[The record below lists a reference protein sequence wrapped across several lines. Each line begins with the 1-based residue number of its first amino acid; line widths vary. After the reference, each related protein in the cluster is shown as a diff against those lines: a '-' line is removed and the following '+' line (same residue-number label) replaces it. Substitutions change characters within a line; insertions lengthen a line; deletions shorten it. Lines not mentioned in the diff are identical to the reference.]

1 MSFIDRWKEQL
12 KIVDNNSTVDTGKN
26 VDIKATFEDFA
37 KKLKSSS
44 EIEKIPLGFMLEKI
58 IPILNENNSI
68 EIKILLEKL
77 WQTNSYDEI
86 NKYIWELEVITSKYE
101 KDKDKTVSEWKWFL
115 DNAYEWVKGYFFESK
130 TLNDI
135 QDISIDWKVD
145 SIEEFNK
152 KLLKLISVIEKD
164 SKFKELSKYNQNKI
178 ISWLKKLWSW
188 LEEEKNKTLD
198 FLDDKINGIAEQIE
212 KKGDWVISINI
223 EWENVE
229 FNSKIEAFAFIKILK
244 EESEN
249 EFQSLLNDFW
259 DFFGATLWEIFTTE
273 LPLKP
278 YIWTKD
284 SISDWIENYED
295 NNHWALLVIDWVQVL
310 LFTLASIN
318 YTETLYRRLVTDS
331 LARTWIKKGYTY
343 EKVKLYDDNW
353 KETWETKKV
362 RRVIRIPD
370 YSLGDSYFGWE
381 TDVAL
386 KNEYTQRVTAIAKLE
401 QQLETI
407 ENIKDKN
414 AFAKELNKMKW
425 YLNIN
430 TNTFWLKAYS
440 LNKDQWKIKR
450 FINVFI
456 NWPEGLPTWL
466 HLRDNA
472 TRNIILDKKS
482 KLKLEEWVDFIFK
495 NASINIDEKTGQ
507 VNWVNESWESKN
519 VDNIRNY
526 INSISDTDR
535 RKNILDRFDKYIQ
548 WLKNFPKWKKVIE
561 NDIKNI
567 IENDYLSNNEI
578 NKILNKKY
586 FKDLEKPTERWEGF
600 KNWVKEIWDEILYK
614 KDKFNRLF
622 AEKWWKIAPASFTYE
637 KAMAIKLKQIVD
649 DGNWKWS
656 LDDLNEVLK
665 KIDNWKMEINQI
677 YPWYKKFKVFFDSL
691 KWLVWKYWIELP
703 SISELNI
710 YWVSWWNLDDII
722 KEWTAFSDKL
732 KKAKEIFLKKWEFSE
747 NIKHIFNLDSKK
759 FPSENW
765 TIYLEW
771 WKEAYFEQMFNDLEG
786 KSKVDDFRMNQDQVK
801 LEIIKMYNWYLTND
815 KILSILSNI
824 DSEYLKKDNYK
835 DFIKKVETW
844 KWIWTLE
851 ELKVALSDLR
861 NWNDVFDKIIRFN
874 IEDEIKHIN
883 EKGQKLGKLS
893 FKNAD
898 YWLPLNADK
907 SLNIDSFKE
916 NELKLT
922 EFLYKLNW
930 SVLDKRTFNAFMWDI
945 EKGIDF
951 RIKEF
956 YRGLNNSLGI
966 NIKIAWVSERSD
978 YLKNIWNQINPYIKS
993 VIDLLNSN
1001 ESPENKEIWIKNLE
1015 NKLWKPL
1022 NSLSDNEK
1030 NMLRNSWVEID
1041 NLIKSNLEFES
1052 NKADVKKAFEKSKE
1066 DAKKILEKNAEISN
1080 KKNALNWLIN
1090 NIENIKNVEDLNK
1103 LQSKFDNIIDNPA
1116 NILRWDI
1123 NYDLLIQKFEEKL

>member
-567 IENDYLSNNEI
+567 IENDYLSNN
-578 NKILNKKY
+578 Y
-586 FKDLEKPTERWEGF
+586 G
-600 KNWVKEIWDEILYK
+600 
-614 KDKFNRLF
+614 
-622 AEKWWKIAPASFTYE
+622 
-637 KAMAIKLKQIVD
+637 
-649 DGNWKWS
+649 G
-656 LDDLNEVLK
+656 
-665 KIDNWKMEINQI
+665 
-677 YPWYKKFKVFFDSL
+677 
-691 KWLVWKYWIELP
+691 
-703 SISELNI
+703 
-710 YWVSWWNLDDII
+710 
-722 KEWTAFSDKL
+722 
-732 KKAKEIFLKKWEFSE
+732 
-747 NIKHIFNLDSKK
+747 
-759 FPSENW
+759 
-765 TIYLEW
+765 
-771 WKEAYFEQMFNDLEG
+771 
-786 KSKVDDFRMNQDQVK
+786 
-801 LEIIKMYNWYLTND
+801 
-815 KILSILSNI
+815 
-824 DSEYLKKDNYK
+824 
-835 DFIKKVETW
+835 
-844 KWIWTLE
+844 
-851 ELKVALSDLR
+851 
-861 NWNDVFDKIIRFN
+861 
-874 IEDEIKHIN
+874 
-883 EKGQKLGKLS
+883 
-893 FKNAD
+893 
-898 YWLPLNADK
+898 
-907 SLNIDSFKE
+907 
-916 NELKLT
+916 
-922 EFLYKLNW
+922 
-930 SVLDKRTFNAFMWDI
+930 
-945 EKGIDF
+945 
-951 RIKEF
+951 
-956 YRGLNNSLGI
+956 
-966 NIKIAWVSERSD
+966 
-978 YLKNIWNQINPYIKS
+978 
-993 VIDLLNSN
+993 
-1001 ESPENKEIWIKNLE
+1001 
-1015 NKLWKPL
+1015 
-1022 NSLSDNEK
+1022 
-1030 NMLRNSWVEID
+1030 
-1041 NLIKSNLEFES
+1041 
-1052 NKADVKKAFEKSKE
+1052 
-1066 DAKKILEKNAEISN
+1066 
-1080 KKNALNWLIN
+1080 
-1090 NIENIKNVEDLNK
+1090 
-1103 LQSKFDNIIDNPA
+1103 
-1116 NILRWDI
+1116 
-1123 NYDLLIQKFEEKL
+1123 